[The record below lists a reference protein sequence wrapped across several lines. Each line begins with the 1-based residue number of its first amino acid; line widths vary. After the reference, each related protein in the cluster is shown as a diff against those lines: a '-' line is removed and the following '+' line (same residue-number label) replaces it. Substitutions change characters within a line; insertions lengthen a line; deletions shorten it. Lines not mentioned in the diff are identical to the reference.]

1 MRNKTITS
9 LIIIFLSLGLVLP
22 KLASADWWERPTDRP
37 DQPSYDRDIPTIAPT
52 NPPVYNPSPTSPPNG
67 QQPTATP
74 PPQGGGP
81 TVEPTEE
88 PQDEEDGDEDEDPCA
103 DGKSYTGEYCG
114 WSPGIDEGNGG
125 GIGGT
130 DYYDPGVLGLSY
142 TSGEEIGI
150 SDIMLLVGAL
160 CLLMY
165 AKSKFLPNVD
175 LKIKTNRRKH

>member
-1 MRNKTITS
+1 MRIKTITN

-22 KLASADWWERPTDRP
+22 RLTSADWWERPTDRP
-37 DQPSYDRDIPTIAPT
+37 DQPSYDRDIPTTAPT
-52 NPPVYNPSPTSPPNG
+52 NPPEEEVEPTNPPAG
-67 QQPTATP
+67 EPTATP
-74 PPQGGGP
+74 LPQGG
-81 TVEPTEE
+81 PTEE
-88 PQDEEDGDEDEDPCA
+88 PTDEDNEEPTDENGDPC
-103 DGKSYTGEYCG
+103 DPGKSYTGDYCG

-150 SDIMLLVGAL
+150 SDIMLLIGAL

-175 LKIKTNRRKH
+175 LKIKTNRRRH